1 MHLLVNVPPTVAI
14 SRLARSLN
22 GVSSPQAAAGIPRP
36 ATVLPAGETAVV
48 RSYFAGRAGGAPISV
63 LRRYIEQQDPPDP
76 AGGQSAITTGLKAG
90 ALADILVATWPL

>member
-1 MHLLVNVPPTVAI
+1 
-14 SRLARSLN
+14 
-22 GVSSPQAAAGIPRP
+22 
-36 ATVLPAGETAVV
+36 VV

-90 ALADILVATWPL
+90 ALADILVAAWPL